1 MGGLLGD
8 SHVVLTGVTWLC
20 FLELLVFQEGLSR
33 LVLMAEA
40 GGKGE

>member
-8 SHVVLTGVTWLC
+8 SRVVLTGVTRLC
-20 FLELLVFQEGLSR
+20 FLELLVFPEGLSR